1 MALVSMTKT
10 EALAAFETKKERGPK
25 ENKSKAFVLALLAWI
40 DSATSGD
47 KLDLL
52 ASARSETNSTATAKS
67 LATQYKTKL
76 REHDKT
82 ASEESGEEVKTPATI
97 WFAVLTDEAR
107 KASGILAD
115 ADGVSAWIVRN

>member
-25 ENKSKAFVLALLAWI
+25 ENKSKAFTLALIAWI
-40 DSATSGD
+40 VDAASGD

-52 ASARSETNSTATAKS
+52 ASAKSETNSTATAKS

-76 REHDKT
+76 REYDK
-82 ASEESGEEVKTPATI
+82 EQGDDFKTPATI
-97 WFAVLTDEAR
+97 WFAQLTDEAR
-107 KASGILAD
+107 KASGITMD
-115 ADGVSAWIVRN
+115 ADGFSAWIVRN

>member
-25 ENKSKAFVLALLAWI
+25 ENKSKAFVVALLAWI

-52 ASARSETNSTATAKS
+52 ASAKSETNSTATSKS

-76 REHDKT
+76 REHDKEQ
-82 ASEESGEEVKTPATI
+82 SDDYKTPATI

-107 KASGILAD
+107 KASGITSD